1 MWENVEN
8 GWNNAK
14 TYHENG
20 RFFRNKGAASS
31 VIAVYGDCRNTYHQ
45 RRNLPMKSEK
55 VKKILSSAL
64 VAAMCMAPG
73 FALAGEYATVKGGG
87 LNLRQT
93 ASLEAAVLGQY
104 GTGTWVEILE
114 EGDTWCKVQV
124 AGKTGY
130 MMKKYLNKGAS
141 SDILYVRTNT
151 GIGLNLRYG
160 PSTASGIITSFPID
174 TPVTILQRGNG
185 WHKVSVNGQ
194 QGYMSSKYLVA
205 RKAPQYTKPVPSPFT
220 ASLKNING
228 GSVVNFRLYPGMK
241 TKILKVV
248 PVGTQVTV
256 IEMGENWSKVILDG
270 QEGYVSTYF
279 LKY

>member
-1 MWENVEN
+1 M
-8 GWNNAK
+8 K
-14 TYHENG
+14 
-20 RFFRNKGAASS
+20 FSKNK
-31 VIAVYGDCRNTYHQ
+31 R
-45 RRNLPMKSEK
+45 
-55 VKKILSSAL
+55 ILSAVLGLSL
-64 VAAMCMAPG
+64 SMAPLMG
-73 FALAGEYATVKGGG
+73 SAAEYATVKGGG
-87 LNLRQT
+87 LNLRET
-93 ASLEAAVLGQY
+93 ASLEARVLGQY

-124 AGKTGY
+124 NGKSGF
-130 MMKKYLNKGAS
+130 MMKKYLDKGTATQTM
-141 SDILYVRTNT
+141 YVRTNT

-174 TPVTILQRGNG
+174 TPVTILQKGKE

-194 QGYMSSKYLVA
+194 EGYMNSKYLVA
-205 RKAPQYTKPVPSPFT
+205 SKAPEYTKPVGSPFN
-220 ASLKNING
+220 AILKNING

-241 TKILKVV
+241 TKIIKTV